1 MSVTPLG
8 ALNTNA
14 LLVPGLYVQ
23 VVPPQT
29 IINGIPT
36 DITGVVGTAAFGPAN
51 TPVVVGSYGE
61 FKQHFGDL
69 VARSGDMG
77 TQLAKMAQ
85 QGAQNFRCVRV
96 TDGTDTAATYTV
108 SLLAGGN
115 VITLSAKYTGS
126 WFSANVNVV
135 WSPGTRAGSLKIS
148 VIVNGFGTVEVF
160 DNIPVLLMSSI
171 QNAINNGIG
180 LQGPSQW
187 LVASNAAGMYA
198 GQNFPSI
205 GPGTATPWTA
215 GTDGAANITSATMIG
230 VDSAPRTGI
239 YALRGQGASLMVLA
253 DMTDASKWSTVGGF
267 ADAEGIYAIL
277 ETAAGDTPA
286 NAASE
291 IAGAGL
297 DDYGVKI
304 CFGDWLEWFDAVN
317 QTTRL
322 TGPAAFLA
330 GKLATLSPEQSS
342 LNKKLVGI
350 VGSQKSGMLGSA
362 INGQWSGAD
371 KAAIFGARLDL
382 VANPSPGG
390 GYWAAGLGHNASS
403 NPGTSG
409 DNYTRMTNFLAFT
422 FNAAMGV
429 YVGQVITPDLF
440 NQVHATFA
448 EFLGNLR
455 DASMI
460 QAFSVVVDPTN
471 NPPARTALGYL
482 QADVLVQYLGINEK
496 FIVNLQGGTTVQI
509 ASQGTVVGGAQAAIA

>member
-36 DITGVVGTAAFGPAN
+36 DIVGVVGTASYGPVDV
-51 TPVVVGSYGE
+51 PVVVGSYAE
-61 FKQHFGDL
+61 FKQSFGDL
-69 VARSGDMG
+69 VARANDMG
-77 TQLAKMAQ
+77 TQIAKMAQ

-96 TDGTDTAATYTV
+96 TDGTDTAASSTI
-108 SLLAGGN
+108 SLLGGAEML
-115 VITLSAKYTGS
+115 TLTARYTGS
-126 WFSANVNVV
+126 WFGNNVNVV
-135 WSPGTRAGSLKIS
+135 FAPGTRASTVKVS
-148 VIVNGFGTVEVF
+148 VLVSGFGTVEVF
-160 DNIPVLLMSSI
+160 DNIALGSMAAI
-171 QNAINNGIG
+171 QAAINAGTG

-187 LVASNAAGMYA
+187 LVASGATGAYSASAYPSVGPAAASAWNNG
-198 GQNFPSI
+198 S
-205 GPGTATPWTA
+205 
-215 GTDGAANITSATMIG
+215 DGAAGVTSATLVG
-230 VDSAPRTGI
+230 ADTAPRTGM

-253 DMTDASKWSTVGGF
+253 DMTDATKWTTVAGF
-267 ADAEGIYAIL
+267 ADGEGVYAIL
-277 ETAAGDTPA
+277 ETAAGDTPG
-286 NAASE
+286 NAAGE
-291 IAGAGL
+291 IAASGL

-304 CFGDWLEWFDAVN
+304 CFGDWLDWYDAVN
-317 QTTRL
+317 QATRL

-330 GKLATLSPEQSS
+330 GRLATLAPHQSS

-350 VGSQKSGMLGSA
+350 VGSQKSGLAGSA
-362 INGQWSGAD
+362 VNGQWSEAD
-371 KAAIFGARLDL
+371 KGAIFAARMDL

-390 GYWAAGLGHNASS
+390 AYWAAGLGHNASS

-422 FNAAMGV
+422 FDAAMGV

-455 DASMI
+455 DAKMI
-460 QAFSVVVDPTN
+460 QAFSVVVDASN
-471 NPPARTALGYL
+471 NPPGRTALGYL
-482 QADVLVQYLGINEK
+482 QADVQVQYLGINEK
-496 FIVNLQGGTTVQI
+496 FIVNLEGGTTVQI
-509 ASQGTVVGGAQAAIA
+509 ASQGTVVGGGQASA